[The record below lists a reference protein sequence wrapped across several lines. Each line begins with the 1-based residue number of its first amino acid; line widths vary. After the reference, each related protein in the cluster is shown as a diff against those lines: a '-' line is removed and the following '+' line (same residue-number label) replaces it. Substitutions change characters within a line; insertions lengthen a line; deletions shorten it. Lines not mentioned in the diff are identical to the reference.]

1 MNWTVKKTFD
11 FHRQRGVEVTAQ
23 AKAQK
28 GTFLS
33 ALGDS
38 QAPCGWTLG
47 KDWWD
52 RTLES
57 PADVRVEGLKYQA
70 EELGESKKVCEH
82 GSITEVNDSP
92 CRCQRTGWILTLE
105 ALCSGTDCST
115 GRENT

>member
-11 FHRQRGVEVTAQ
+11 FYRQRGVEVTAQ

-28 GTFLS
+28 GTVLS

-47 KDWWD
+47 EDWWD
-52 RTLES
+52 RTLQS
-57 PADVRVEGLKYQA
+57 PTDVRVEGLKYQA
-70 EELGESKKVCEH
+70 EELGESKKVYEQ
-82 GSITEVNDSP
+82 GRIMEVNDNL
-92 CRCQRTGWILTLE
+92 CKCQRTGWIFALE
-105 ALCSGTDCST
+105 ALCSGTDRST